1 MFFPLTNPIRFTKNS
16 TLASSSVFPSIDNQL
31 QRVEYYG
38 DNKKLSYYKEF
49 FAGKTLIFQYN
60 NSASVTVT
68 PYKDGAAQ
76 TTISATE
83 ITPSGWVSGKVFK
96 HSITLTKGVWY
107 FITDNGYTSDTIFVT
122 DKIKN
127 IVEISYFNSY
137 NDFDT
142 VFYSGTTKVFN
153 PVNYFSGSFV
163 EGIPFVEYGAY
174 KSDENIEQKMR
185 ATSVREY
192 AVNLFAVHKTLIA
205 SVIDMFNCDN
215 ITINGVECSNAV
227 PTIENIEGVDCVN
240 ISAKLSQ
247 KTNNHR
253 TR

>member
-1 MFFPLTNPIRFTKNS
+1 M
-16 TLASSSVFPSIDNQL
+16 
-31 QRVEYYG
+31 
-38 DNKKLSYYKEF
+38 
-49 FAGKTLIFQYN
+49 IFQYN
-60 NSASVTVT
+60 NTAAVTIV
-68 PYKDGAAQ
+68 PYKNGEAQ
-76 TTISATE
+76 TAIDATE

-96 HSITLTKGVWY
+96 HSISLTKGVWY
-107 FITDNGYTSDTIFVT
+107 FTTDNGYTSDTIFVT

-127 IVEISYFNSY
+127 IVEISYFNSQ

-142 VFYSGTTKVFN
+142 VFYSGTTKVFS

-163 EGIPFVEYGAY
+163 EGIPMVEYGTY
-174 KSDENIEQKMR
+174 KSDYNIEQKTR

-192 AVNLFAVHKTLIA
+192 VVNLFAVHKTLIS

-215 ITINGVECSNAV
+215 LTINGVECSNAV

-240 ISAKLSQ
+240 IMAKLSQ

-253 TR
+253 LR